1 MLLALK
7 LFFGGLLKRIL
18 ALFGWLMDH
27 PIVLVGVLA
36 LGIGFFGGCTY
47 KTDWAETQVQN
58 MKDKIAA
65 NEQKAKDEAAKIRS
79 DSAAAAERLAK
90 ENGELQAN
98 LDALVDQY
106 VADLDKARAEQKIKV
121 VKVPVPGKAA
131 PVEVMFEG
139 DKQVCRS
146 YTSTYK
152 DTVNNMVKKA
162 EESLGLKK

>member
-1 MLLALK
+1 MFTAITLLFK
-7 LFFGGLLKRIL
+7 GIL
-18 ALFGWLMDH
+18 TRVLAFFGWLMEH
-27 PIVLVGVLA
+27 PIVLVGVLGI
-36 LGIGFFGGCTY
+36 GIGFFGGCTY
-47 KTDWAETQVQN
+47 KTDWAETQVQK
-58 MKDKIAA
+58 MKDKIAE
-65 NEQKAKDEAAKIRS
+65 NEKRAKDEADKIRT

-106 VADLDKARAEQKIKV
+106 VADLDKAKAEQKIKV

-131 PVEVMFEG
+131 PVDVMFEG

-146 YTSTYK
+146 YTSTYTE
-152 DTVNNMVKKA
+152 TVNNMVRKA